1 MDFTVGKAF
10 DGLSL
15 GDFLRRAGVGSGLL
29 AHCKR
34 VPRGILLNGRPVT
47 VRARVAAGDAVFLFA
62 EDATENG
69 ALLPADLPFEE
80 LFCRGGV
87 RVAGKPAGMPTHPSH
102 GHREDTLANA
112 LKYRYG
118 REDPAFCPRFV
129 NRLDRDTTG
138 TVLVAFDRYAA
149 GYLSRAMAAG
159 EIGKRYL
166 ALTAGRVPAGG
177 RLVSG
182 IRRERESI
190 IRRVAVPHPEI
201 PFFVPASAGAGNRV
215 PDFGHLPAGRDEKTP
230 GFAGAEP
237 AATALE
243 AWPAGTES
251 AVTDFTVLCACDT
264 LSLLSLSP
272 RTGRTHQLRVQ
283 LAALGY
289 PILGDSLYGPG
300 SPLIARQALHAAS
313 LTFPLPPDGERMTV
327 RAPLPS
333 DMAALVFEY
342 FGKEGLARAES

>member
-62 EDATENG
+62 EDAAENG

-166 ALTAGRVPAGG
+166 A
-177 RLVSG
+177 
-182 IRRERESI
+182 I
-190 IRRVAVPHPEI
+190 
-201 PFFVPASAGAGNRV
+201 
-215 PDFGHLPAGRDEKTP
+215 
-230 GFAGAEP
+230 
-237 AATALE
+237 
-243 AWPAGTES
+243 
-251 AVTDFTVLCACDT
+251 C
-264 LSLLSLSP
+264 
-272 RTGRTHQLRVQ
+272 
-283 LAALGY
+283 
-289 PILGDSLYGPG
+289 
-300 SPLIARQALHAAS
+300 
-313 LTFPLPPDGERMTV
+313 PPDGMKKRPVLPERSRRRPPLKRGRPGRSRPSRILRCSARATRSHCSRFP
-327 RAPLPS
+327 RAPGARISSGCSWPRWVTRFWATAFTGPEAPS
-333 DMAALVFEY
+333 LRGRRCTPRRLLFPCRRM
-342 FGKEGLARAES
+342 GNG